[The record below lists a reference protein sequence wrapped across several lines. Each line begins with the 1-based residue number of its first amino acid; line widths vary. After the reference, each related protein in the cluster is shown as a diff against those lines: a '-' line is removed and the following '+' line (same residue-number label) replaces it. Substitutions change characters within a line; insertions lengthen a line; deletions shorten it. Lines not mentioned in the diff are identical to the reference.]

1 MTRNSTTS
9 PNDPPVELPV
19 DVTSVQTQKK
29 RADRVSLFHKKTFL
43 IGLSQSVRQSFDIG
57 VGTRLTRSLWEQICR
72 AEERMEIR
80 DHLLRLLGRRS
91 HTRTELF
98 RKGRQKNGDSE
109 LLEEELNRLEEK
121 GYLDNAGFAKQ
132 FVHDK
137 LHLRGW
143 GPRKIRGELRR
154 RGVAGPQADEAI
166 REESD
171 ALDLTG
177 ICVDLALKRRRHF
190 LREEEPFR
198 RRQKIAA
205 WLQRKGYT
213 RESIMAAMP
222 EILERLDES
231 THHS

>member
-1 MTRNSTTS
+1 MTRSLPADPT
-9 PNDPPVELPV
+9 DPPVNLPV
-19 DVTSVQTQKK
+19 EITSVQTQKK
-29 RADRVSLFHKKTFL
+29 RANRVSLFHQKTFL
-43 IGLSQSVRQSFDIG
+43 IGISESVRQSFGIG
-57 VGTRLTRSLWEQICR
+57 IGTALTRSLWDQICR
-72 AEERMEIR
+72 AEEREEIR

-98 RKGRQKNGDSE
+98 RKGRRKGGDPDV
-109 LLEEELNRLEEK
+109 LEEELDRLEEK
-121 GYLDNAGFAKQ
+121 GYLDNTGFAKQ

-137 LHLRGW
+137 LYLRGW
-143 GPRKIRGELRR
+143 GPHKIRGELRR
-154 RGVAGPQADEAI
+154 RGVGESQADETI

-171 ALDLTG
+171 TLDLTR

-205 WLQRKGYT
+205 WLQRKGYA
-213 RESIMAAMP
+213 RESIMTAMP

>member
-1 MTRNSTTS
+1 MIPNAPTS
-9 PNDPPVELPV
+9 PTDPPVDLPV
-19 DVTSVQTQKK
+19 EVTSVQTQKK
-29 RADRVSLFHKKTFL
+29 RADRVSLFHEKQFL
-43 IGLSQSVRQSFDIG
+43 IGLSQSVRQAFNIG
-57 VGTRLTRSLWEQICR
+57 AGTRLTRPLWEQICR
-72 AEERMEIR
+72 AEERLEIR

-98 RKGRQKNGDSE
+98 RKGRQKGGDTD
-109 LLEEELNRLEEK
+109 LLEEELDRLEEQ
-121 GYLDNAGFAKQ
+121 GYLDNTDFAKQ

-143 GPRKIRGELRR
+143 GPHKIRGELRR
-154 RGVAGPQADEAI
+154 RGVAGAQADEAI

-171 ALDLTG
+171 ALDLTR

-205 WLQRKGYT
+205 WLQRKGYA
-213 RESIMAAMP
+213 RDNIMAAMP

>member
-1 MTRNSTTS
+1 MTRTLPTD
-9 PNDPPVELPV
+9 PTGPPVDLPV
-19 DVTSVQTQKK
+19 EITSVQTQKK
-29 RADRVSLFHKKTFL
+29 RANRVSLFHEQTFL
-43 IGLSQSVRQSFDIG
+43 IGISDSVRQSFGIG
-57 VGTRLTRSLWEQICR
+57 TGTRLTHSLWEKICG
-72 AEERMEIR
+72 AEEKHEIR
-80 DHLLRLLGRRS
+80 DHLLRLLGRRN
-91 HTRTELF
+91 HTRAELF
-98 RKGRQKNGDSE
+98 RKGRQKGGDPD
-109 LLEEELNRLEEK
+109 LLEEELDHLEEK
-121 GYLDNAGFAKQ
+121 GYLDHADFAKQ

-143 GPRKIRGELRR
+143 GPHKIRGELRR
-154 RGVAGPQADEAI
+154 RGVGKSQADAAI

-171 ALDLTG
+171 ALDLTR